1 MTDPHN
7 PSGAYELPTFAFA
20 TPPEL
25 SDPPRKRRYPLVIVG
40 AGLAGLTLAADLAS
54 RGVACVVLDED
65 DTVGVRGAS
74 SRGIAYV
81 QRSLEVMARVG
92 IYERL
97 VAKGTTWSA
106 GKVLAGEDV
115 LYAYDFQP
123 ESVSAQP
130 PFINIQQFYMEW
142 FLVDRINELAL
153 SDLRWKHR
161 VCGVRSR
168 ADGVELDVQTPAGN
182 YTLEA
187 DWVVDAE
194 GVNSLL
200 RGQLQLPAHGE
211 RGQDRWCITDVRFTR
226 TRLNERWTWIE
237 APFNENRGVW
247 QHLMADQVWR
257 LDFQM
262 APDADPAHVSRPD
275 VARERVAAMLGPDTE
290 FELVWVGPYS
300 YRTLLMEKFRHGRVV
315 FMGDAAHSK
324 SPFGA
329 RGGNSGIADAD
340 NLGWKLALLLTG
352 RADQAI
358 LDTYHQERHRA
369 AEENIRV
376 TSRSGR
382 FMQPRSRNEFTLRR
396 AVLQLARRHTF
407 ARSLL
412 NAGRMSAPHHYG
424 GLPAFGPLPDDGRS
438 LPNIALSRAGR
449 TVHLLELLQEAGS
462 ELIAFAFP
470 LASDTDAGRTAHTA
484 LAATLAQGRLP
495 ARALLVGRDVEDAHG
510 LLARLSATAAG
521 GVALVRPDAHL
532 AASLASHDVT
542 ALVRAVQRTLG
553 LTDPAS
559 LNEGDTHEPRH
570 HIAAAG

>member
-1 MTDPHN
+1 MTDSTPS
-7 PSGAYELPTFAFA
+7 SGAYELPTFAFQ

-25 SDPPRKRRYPLVIVG
+25 EHPPRTRRYPLVIVG

-81 QRSLEVMARVG
+81 QRSLEVMARIG
-92 IYERL
+92 IFERIA
-97 VAKGTTWSA
+97 AKGTTWSA
-106 GKVLAGEDV
+106 GKVLAGDDV

-130 PFINIQQFYMEW
+130 PFINIQQFYLEW
-142 FLVDRINELAL
+142 YLVDRIHELGL
-153 SDLRWKHR
+153 TDLRWKHR
-161 VCGVRSR
+161 VTGVRHR
-168 ADGVELDVQTPAGN
+168 TDAVELDVETPAGR
-182 YTLEA
+182 YTIEA

-194 GVNSLL
+194 GVNSVV
-200 RGQLQLPAHGE
+200 REQLKLPAHGE

-226 TRLNERWTWIE
+226 SRLNERWTWVE

-300 YRTLLMEKFRHGRVV
+300 YRTQLMENFRHGRLL
-315 FMGDAAHSK
+315 FIGDAAHAK

-329 RGGNSGIADAD
+329 RGGNSGITDAD

-352 RADQAI
+352 RATDAI

-382 FMQPRSRNEFTLRR
+382 FMQPRSRNEFTLRT

-412 NAGRMSAPHHYG
+412 NAGRMSAPHHYA
-424 GLPAFGPLPDDGRS
+424 GLPAFGPRPDDGRS
-438 LPNIALSRAGR
+438 LPNIALSRQGH
-449 TVHLLELLQEAGS
+449 TVHLLDLLAEAGDELL
-462 ELIAFAFP
+462 AFVFP
-470 LASDTDAGRTAHTA
+470 RDGDPDAGRTAH
-484 LAATLAQGRLP
+484 ATLAAALAQQALP
-495 ARALLVGRDVEDAHG
+495 ARALLMGRDVADSHG
-510 LLARLSATAAG
+510 LLARLSATPGG

-532 AASLASHDVT
+532 GASLDSHDAA
-542 ALVRAVQRTLG
+542 ALVDAVRRSLG
-553 LTDPAS
+553 HPAS
-559 LNEGDTHEPRH
+559 APSHDGDTHEHRH
-570 HIAAAG
+570 LVAAAG

>member
-1 MTDPHN
+1 MSNSTP
-7 PSGAYELPTFAFA
+7 PSGAYVLPTFTFVM
-20 TPPEL
+20 PPEL
-25 SDPPRKRRYPLVIVG
+25 DAEPCASRYPLVIVG

-54 RGVACVVLDED
+54 RGVPCLILDED

-81 QRSLEVMARVG
+81 QRSLEVMARIG
-92 IYERL
+92 IFDRIA
-97 VAKGTTWSA
+97 AKGTAWSA
-106 GKVLAGEDV
+106 GKVLAGDDV

-123 ESVSAQP
+123 ENVSAQP
-130 PFINIQQFYMEW
+130 PFVNIQQFYLEW
-142 FLVDRINELAL
+142 YLVDRINEFGLT
-153 SDLRWKHR
+153 DLRWKNR
-161 VCGVRSR
+161 VVGVRPR
-168 ADGVELDVQTPAGN
+168 ADAVELDVETPAGR

-194 GVNSLL
+194 GVNSLV
-200 RGQLQLPAHGE
+200 REQLGLSAHGE

-226 TRLNERWTWIE
+226 SRLNERWTWVE

-275 VARERVAAMLGPDTE
+275 VARERVAAMLGQETE
-290 FELVWVGPYS
+290 FEVVWVGPYS
-300 YRTLLMEKFRHGRVV
+300 YRTLMMDNFRHGRLL
-315 FMGDAAHSK
+315 FIGDAAHAM

-329 RGGNSGIADAD
+329 RGGNSGIMDAD
-340 NLGWKLALLLTG
+340 NLGWKLALMLSG
-352 RADQAI
+352 RADPAI

-382 FMQPRSRNEFTLRR
+382 FMQPRSRNEFTLRT
-396 AVLQLARRHTF
+396 AVLQLARRHAF

-424 GLPAFGPLPDDGRS
+424 GLPAFGSGPNDGCS

-449 TVHLLELLQEAGS
+449 TVHLLELLAEADN
-462 ELIAFAFP
+462 ELVAFVFP
-470 LASDTDAGRTAHTA
+470 HEADPDRGRASHAE
-484 LAATLAQGRLP
+484 LAAVLVRHTLP
-495 ARALLVGRDVEDAHG
+495 ARALLVGRDVVDRHD
-510 LLARLSATAAG
+510 LLARLSATQAG

-532 AASLASHDVT
+532 AAGLPSHDAA
-542 ALVRAVQRTLG
+542 ALVGAVRHTLG
-553 LTDPAS
+553 QTGSSPSYDG
-559 LNEGDTHEPRH
+559 NNHDPRH
-570 HIAAAG
+570 LVAAVG